1 MKSVSRPTAA
11 SIALAFSQVQ
21 EAKVFVSSDSSR
33 KYTLRTYWK
42 TSCHMGRLLPSPGGS
57 QLPNVHRYILRQD
70 ELLTMMLAIGP
81 QKHQTR
87 MIICLKSDLTGRE
100 RLTARASGAAHG
112 VLGRSLVARA
122 VEGVLLAAG
131 ALGLGSADTAA
142 ITRGLAAGGGRVDHF
157 DWMLV

>member
-1 MKSVSRPTAA
+1 MQEWILSPSGEVSLKTNSSVNSA
-11 SIALAFSQVQ
+11 
-21 EAKVFVSSDSSR
+21 
-33 KYTLRTYWK
+33 
-42 TSCHMGRLLPSPGGS
+42 G
-57 QLPNVHRYILRQD
+57 
-70 ELLTMMLAIGP
+70 LLTGARSGRPLATWAGCSR
-81 QKHQTR
+81 HRVVLSCRTF
-87 MIICLKSDLTGRE
+87 TGTFSGR
-100 RLTARASGAAHG
+100 TSSARASGAAHG